1 MRPFGVV
8 DSVTRGRQLG
18 RRLGFPT
25 ANVGLAD
32 YVVPRFGVYATRT
45 RLPDGRNIP
54 GVANIGVNP
63 TVDGITQPP
72 SMKREPRSTV
82 MMDLLRCGVSGSRLC
97 SQDVVEPESPRAPSW
112 VLTLSD
118 ILLTFPDR
126 ELIEWAT

>member
-1 MRPFGVV
+1 MR
-8 DSVTRGRQLG
+8 DE
-18 RRLGFPT
+18 
-25 ANVGLAD
+25 
-32 YVVPRFGVYATRT
+32 
-45 RLPDGRNIP
+45 
-54 GVANIGVNP
+54 
-63 TVDGITQPP
+63 VDGITQPP